1 MSGGAAVSRG
11 GHLYLDEV
19 GGAYVDS
26 EGKRVGTGVKDYA
39 GNEKIYE
46 DSTFDDRASYGGSR
60 QAAENEAN
68 RLDKQGAWYDNAK
81 FTNFDRTDVRAA
93 HQQELQSRGEQLY
106 GVRAAADLAGGAG
119 PSAARAQFG
128 AGVEANIA
136 AAAAGG
142 GQARY
147 GAGNMQVVGGLAN
160 ARGGELAAANMA
172 HLDGASGLR
181 GADIGMGRTSTGQ
194 NQAAAGIFYRER
206 GLKDQMA
213 SYYADQGRD
222 ARLAQMQ
229 AENFNDARRLRQI
242 GQADRYDADVKI
254 SANERKA
261 AATQAAAEMV
271 GTVAKMAASDCGL
284 KRYIGRMR

>member
-1 MSGGAAVSRG
+1 MPKGTSRA
-11 GHLYLDEV
+11 GHTYLDEAN
-19 GGAYVDS
+19 GYVDAN
-26 EGKRVGTGVKDYA
+26 GRRVGTPVKDYA

-60 QAAENEAN
+60 QAAEDEAN

-160 ARGGELAAANMA
+160 ARGGELAAANAA

-229 AENFNDARRLRQI
+229 AENFNDAGTRRRNAQEDRFYAEVEKRRNEE
-242 GQADRYDADVKI
+242 GAQAAQT
-254 SANERKA
+254 A
-261 AATQAAAEMV
+261 AALV
-271 GTVAKMAASDCGL
+271 GTVAKASDLGL
-284 KRYIGRMR
+284 KQYIGRMR